1 MLPVMFSRRLH
12 VAMMNL
18 PLQSV
23 CPMEASDTKARVMTG
38 SGAATLMELRGGTPG
53 INGEV
58 GPGIDPGTEAARSE
72 GLAGLRVVMTTV
84 PRPR

>member
-12 VAMMNL
+12 VVMMTL

-23 CPMEASDTKARVMTG
+23 CPTEVSDTKARAMTG
-38 SGAATLMELRGGTPG
+38 SGAATLMEVRGGTPG

-58 GPGIDPGTEAARSE
+58 GPGIDPGTEAVRSE
-72 GLAGLRVVMTTV
+72 GLAGLQVVTTTV